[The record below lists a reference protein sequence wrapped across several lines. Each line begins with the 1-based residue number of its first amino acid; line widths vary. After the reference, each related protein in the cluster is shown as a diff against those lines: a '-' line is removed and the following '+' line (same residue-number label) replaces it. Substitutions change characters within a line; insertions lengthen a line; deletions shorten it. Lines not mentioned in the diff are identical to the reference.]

1 MNTILCL
8 DTASEHFALA
18 VDHDGQVRS
27 FESTEPQEH
36 TRQLLPAIERILESS
51 FPDALLVTI
60 GPGAYAGIRVGLAT
74 AEGIAIAKDIPVFG
88 IGTLEA
94 AALAA
99 NHHAG
104 PITIVHPAGRGEF
117 AAREFSGGHPTGDLR
132 LVTPES
138 LTAPFAGEGAGALG
152 GQEVTPLQRCLAA
165 LNDRAARIRAGEL
178 DAGAEPFYL
187 REPNIT
193 VSRRLRA
200 GAS

>member
-8 DTASEHFALA
+8 DTASERFALA
-18 VDHDGQVRS
+18 VDHDGRMSS

-36 TRQLLPAIERILESS
+36 TRQLLPAIERLLDGRS
-51 FPDALLVTI
+51 PDAILVTI

-99 NHHAG
+99 NGTG

-117 AAREFSGGHPTGDLR
+117 AAREFSDGLPTGELR
-132 LVTPES
+132 LVTPE
-138 LTAPFAGEGAGALG
+138 LLEAPFAGEGAGALG

-165 LNDRAARIRAGEL
+165 LSDRAPRIRAGEL